1 MSQFLFSLLARAVF
15 DPPNGV
21 PFTPLHFGGI
31 RGTSR
36 MENSSNK
43 QAEVE
48 AEVLDIHEP
57 TNLSGSN
64 AGSQTT
70 PQSSSGQPMSATT
83 TPSPFANLGPNP
95 FSGNASNRGPFN
107 FDPSD
112 LFGTGAP
119 GTDADGQPRI
129 PLTLHE
135 DMEKLAKF
143 LASTTDGNE
152 VAKVMEDF
160 LTTHP
165 NLKPEALMVHFPAKM
180 NTLIEKFPPM
190 EKFPKL
196 MLMLNAFAAVDPVIG
211 KTLESLSLG
220 PMTSNFGNQS
230 GEEFFNADT
239 DTTPQPQ
246 VDQFDDDFLIT
257 DRPFNE
263 GLDDLDME
271 ELKQL
276 GLGELGNMSL
286 YELMDFAMEMD
297 GAVSNLTSNPDQ
309 QPKQ

>member
-1 MSQFLFSLLARAVF
+1 
-15 DPPNGV
+15 
-21 PFTPLHFGGI
+21 
-31 RGTSR
+31 
-36 MENSSNK
+36 MENNSNE
-43 QAEVE
+43 QTEVE
-48 AEVLDIHEP
+48 AEVLDIYEP
-57 TNLSGSN
+57 TDLSGSN
-64 AGSQTT
+64 AASQTT
-70 PQSSSGQPMSATT
+70 PQSSSAGQQAQSSSGQSTT

-119 GTDADGQPRI
+119 GTGADGQPTM

-143 LASTTDGNE
+143 LTSTTDGNE
-152 VAKVMEDF
+152 VAQVMKDF
-160 LTTHP
+160 LTAHP
-165 NLKPEALMVHFPAKM
+165 NLKLEALLVHFPAKM
-180 NTLIEKFPPM
+180 NPLI

-211 KTLESLSLG
+211 KTLESLG
-220 PMTSNFGNQS
+220 PMMSNFGNQS
-230 GEEFFNADT
+230 GQEFANADT
-239 DTTPQPQ
+239 DATPQPQ
-246 VDQFDDDFLIT
+246 VDQFDDDFLMT
-257 DRPFNE
+257 DGPFNG
-263 GLDDLDME
+263 GLDDLNME

-286 YELMDFAMEMD
+286 DEVMDFAMEMD
-297 GAVSNLTSNPDQ
+297 GAISNLTSDPDQ

>member
-1 MSQFLFSLLARAVF
+1 
-15 DPPNGV
+15 
-21 PFTPLHFGGI
+21 
-31 RGTSR
+31 

-43 QAEVE
+43 QTEVE

-64 AGSQTT
+64 AGSQMI
-70 PQSSSGQPMSATT
+70 PQSSSGQPTSATT
-83 TPSPFANLGPNP
+83 TPSPFANLRPNP

-107 FDPSD
+107 FDPSN

-119 GTDADGQPRI
+119 GTGADGQPTV

-152 VAKVMEDF
+152 VAQVMKDF
-160 LTTHP
+160 LTAHP

-180 NTLIEKFPPM
+180 NPLIEKFPPM
-190 EKFPKL
+190 EKFSKL

-220 PMTSNFGNQS
+220 PMMSNFGNQS
-230 GEEFFNADT
+230 GREFANADT
-239 DTTPQPQ
+239 DAAPQPQ
-246 VDQFDDDFLIT
+246 VDQFDDEFDDDFLMT
-257 DRPFNE
+257 DGPFNE

-286 YELMDFAMEMD
+286 DELMDFAMEMD
-297 GAVSNLTSNPDQ
+297 GAVSNLTSDPDQ